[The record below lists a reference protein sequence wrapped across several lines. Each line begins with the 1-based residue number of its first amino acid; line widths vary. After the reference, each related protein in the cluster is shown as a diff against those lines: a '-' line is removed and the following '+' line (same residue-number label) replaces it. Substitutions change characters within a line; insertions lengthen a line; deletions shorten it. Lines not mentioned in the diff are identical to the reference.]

1 MLVLIKLLI
10 MMVVF
15 GGVFW
20 IVKLL
25 YPSLEDSATQWQKK
39 RVEKMAPRFEDIFLF
54 IPQKKIILLDTLSPL
69 VTGLLGYILTQNLA
83 IALGAGGIG
92 LIIPMMVLSNLEK
105 QRRKKFGLQ
114 LVDALMILSS
124 SLKAGLSLSQSFEV
138 IVEEMPPP
146 ISQEFN
152 LLVRQIKMGV
162 SLDEAMSNLK
172 KRMRCDDLDITVSAM
187 TVAKE
192 TGGDLTI
199 TFTQIANTI
208 QERNKLISRVNALC
222 VQGKLQG
229 AIMSLIPIGFAAF
242 VYQTNPGFFD
252 AFLNDSLGRFLLG
265 YAVVSEI
272 LGVFFIKKFSKI
284 EI

>member
-1 MLVLIKLLI
+1 MLILIKLLI

-25 YPSLEDSATQWQKK
+25 YPSLEDGATQWQKK
-39 RVEKMAPRFEDIFLF
+39 RVEKMAPRFENIFMFL
-54 IPQKKIILLDTLSPL
+54 PQKKIVLLDTLSPL
-69 VTGLLGYILTQNLA
+69 VAGLLGYLLTQNLV

-92 LIIPMMVLSNLEK
+92 LIIPMFVLSHLEK
-105 QRRKKFGLQ
+105 QRRKKFAHQ
-114 LVDALMILSS
+114 LVDVLMILSS

-138 IVEEMPPP
+138 VVEEMPPP

-162 SLDEAMSNLK
+162 SLDEAMMNLK
-172 KRMRCDDLDITVSAM
+172 KRMHCDDLDITVSAM

-242 VYQTNPGFFD
+242 VYKTNPGFFD
-252 AFLNDSLGRFLLG
+252 AFLNDKLGRFLLG